1 MTVTVPAP
9 QAVAAPESA
18 SAAKVRRGLHLGM
31 RWKLMLAFGIG
42 FTIVF
47 VVVAVWVVQFSTNT
61 ANTRVQETL
70 RNISIGGATTIDATA
85 FTELIALAPKP
96 VPGEVY
102 PSNSG
107 YLAGTVATVDSVYPT
122 SPLYW
127 DQCNQI
133 ADIRRTNP
141 EASPY
146 TYFMDADGQM
156 KFVSSWG
163 ALGYPT
169 MVTDPPG
176 GGEFLT
182 PISTIV
188 DPVTAS
194 YFAQG
199 LVETTQQP
207 KYTDALSTWISVY
220 TPIKNAAGVTVGAI
234 GVDYDIAYVNKVYDD
249 VVRVL
254 YPVLAVAY
262 VVLLGLVYL
271 LSGSLTRRL
280 GRLSTATKR
289 VSEGDYEVDLSS
301 AAKSRID
308 DEMTE
313 LAKSFAVMTE
323 KVGARERK
331 LVAQVAVLK
340 VEIDQKKR
348 QQAVAEITD
357 TDFFSELTAKAD
369 LMRGKVKADE
379 AESARI
385 KAEKSGVNDV

>member
-1 MTVTVPAP
+1 
-9 QAVAAPESA
+9 
-18 SAAKVRRGLHLGM
+18 M

-47 VVVAVWVVQFSTNT
+47 VVVAVWVVQFSTDT
-61 ANTRVQETL
+61 ANRRVEQTL
-70 RNISIGGATTIDATA
+70 RNISVGGATTIDPAEFTA
-85 FTELIALAPKP
+85 LIALAPKP

-102 PSNSG
+102 PANSG
-107 YLAGTVATVDSVYPT
+107 YLAGTVATADSVYPT

-127 DQCNQI
+127 EQCNQI

-146 TYFMDADGQM
+146 TYFRDVDGEM

-163 ALGYPT
+163 ALGYPE
-169 MVTDPPG
+169 MITDPPG

-194 YFAQG
+194 YFARG
-199 LVETTQQP
+199 LEETTQQP

-220 TPIKNAAGVTVGAI
+220 TPIRDAAGATVGAI
-234 GVDYDIAYVNKVYDD
+234 GVDYDIAYVNKVHDD

-262 VVLLGLVYL
+262 VVLLGLVYI

-280 GRLSTATKR
+280 ARLSNATKR

-301 AAKSRID
+301 AARSRID
-308 DEMTE
+308 DEMTD

-331 LVAQVAVLK
+331 LVEQVAVLK

-348 QQAVAEITD
+348 AQSVAEITD
-357 TDFFSELTAKAD
+357 TDFFSELTAKAGR
-369 LMRGKVKADE
+369 MRAKVKADE
-379 AESARI
+379 IEDADLEQGTVDGR
-385 KAEKSGVNDV
+385 E